1 MTNLST
7 LQDEANIKENSD
19 IVWLAID
26 SRSAQSGIVSGIS
39 RFVIGLTRALA
50 IELNKRNVSLQKNKK
65 RLKILIVSKSEPSQ
79 WIIDLI
85 HRYPDT
91 VSFWSGGPGALQKS
105 YDKPIWLWPT
115 FALKRIQKLTSNHVI
130 WLAPANFDRPLFIS
144 RNNMSSRV
152 IQVVHDSIPFMPVKG
167 VGFIFKRQFRFLVK
181 RALSRLPYVSTVSNH
196 SAKILQSLVKK
207 RTSPLYVIGDA
218 VDLHFGS
225 QAKVTDKNQLTI
237 LRKKFLEDVS
247 LEKDPEK
254 FNSFI
259 EKIIQ
264 GKWILGVGR
273 NQKYKCWD
281 VALQAVSKVASENS
295 ALNIWFIRIGSDP
308 KEISSFL
315 KRCPMKE
322 IGRIKFFDNLRTIV
336 LPTLSDFE
344 LADIYRFSN
353 LLVHPSVAEGFGLP
367 PLESALSGTPVI
379 YRTSTAVDQHFDMGI
394 LPTNFWCGLDN
405 GYSAIWAKQIE
416 KILQDKNDSEF
427 YKDLNKAKSTR
438 QFIVDKANGKSFEWN
453 ESAVSLLDW
462 LLSDMGMVSKINKK
476 TISIASNIESKT
488 I

>member
-1 MTNLST
+1 MTNPVT
-7 LQDEANIKENSD
+7 LYDEANMKDNSD

-50 IELNKRNVSLQKNKK
+50 EELDKRAYILQKNKK
-65 RLKILIVSKSEPSQ
+65 RLKILIVSKSEPAQ
-79 WIIDLI
+79 WVIDLV
-85 HRYPDT
+85 HNYPNT
-91 VSFWSGGPGALQKS
+91 VSFWSGGPGSLQKS

-115 FALKRIQKLTSNHVI
+115 FALKRIQKLTNNHVI

-144 RNNMSSRV
+144 RNNMASRV

-181 RALSRLPYVSTVSNH
+181 RALSRLPYVTTVSAH

-207 RTSPLYVIGDA
+207 RTAPLYVIGDA

-225 QAKVTDKNQLTI
+225 QSKIINKDTLYA
-237 LRKKFLEDVS
+237 LRKKFLDDVS
-247 LEKDPEK
+247 TEKDSDK
-254 FNSFI
+254 FNQFLD
-259 EKIIQ
+259 KILQ
-264 GKWILGVGR
+264 GQWILGVGR

-281 VALQAVSKVASENS
+281 VALQAVSKVASENN

-308 KEISSFL
+308 KEISGYL
-315 KRCPMKE
+315 KKCPMKE
-322 IGRIKFFDNLRTIV
+322 IGKIKFFENLRTIV
-336 LPTLSDFE
+336 FPTLSDFE
-344 LADIYRFSN
+344 LADIYRLSN

-379 YRTSTAVDQHFDMGI
+379 FRTSTAVDQHFEVGS
-394 LPTNFWCGLDN
+394 LPNNFWCGLDN

-416 KILQDKNDSEF
+416 KILLDKKDSEF
-427 YKDLNKAKSTR
+427 YKKLNSSKSTR
-438 QFIVDKANGKSFEWN
+438 EFIVEKANGKSFEWN

-462 LLSDMGMVSKINKK
+462 LLSDIGIINKFNK
-476 TISIASNIESKT
+476 KPLSLPSNNESKA